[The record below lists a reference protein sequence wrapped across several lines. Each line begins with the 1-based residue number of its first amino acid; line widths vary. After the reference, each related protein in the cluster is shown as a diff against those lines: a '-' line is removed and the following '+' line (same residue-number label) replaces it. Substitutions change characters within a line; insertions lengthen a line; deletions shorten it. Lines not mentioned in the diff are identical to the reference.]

1 MNILV
6 FDTETVGV
14 ITQDLLN
21 VGYKVID
28 INPATGEYATLV
40 KRDYIV
46 IDLYNNTPLMLND
59 MFVGAEKYGKYTALL
74 ESKQI
79 IKHSIEKIF
88 DIMRNDL
95 AKYKPLFAYAYNC
108 VFDTDKFEKTADKY
122 KIENPLNG
130 LTVHDIWAYAV
141 QYICRTDEY
150 IAWAKANEIF
160 TESGCY
166 IKTSVESVVKYLTK
180 NLDFV
185 ENHTAL
191 DDCGWETE
199 ILVECIKRGCD
210 ITKPMKKG
218 GNIPSEKVFTKKM
231 VLPSGE
237 EIEIAYTKEYER
249 NGMVKYKA

>member
-21 VGYKVID
+21 VGYKIVD
-28 INPATGEYATLV
+28 LNPATATYATLV
-40 KRDYIV
+40 KRDYLV
-46 IDLYNNTPLMLND
+46 KDLYNNTPLMIND

-95 AKYKPLFAYAYNC
+95 AKYKPLFAFAFNSS
-108 VFDTDKFEKTADKY
+108 FDTDKFEKTADKC
-122 KIENPLNG
+122 KIENPLNN
-130 LTVHDIWAYAV
+130 LTVHDIWAYATN
-141 QYICRTDEY
+141 YICRTDEY

-166 IKTSVESVVKYLTK
+166 IKTSVESIVKFLTN
-180 NLDFV
+180 NLDF
-185 ENHTAL
+185 EESHTAL

-199 ILVECIKRGCD
+199 ILVECVKRGCD

-218 GNIPSEKVFTKKM
+218 GNIASEKVFTENM

-237 EIEIAYTKEYER
+237 TVQFEYTKKYER
-249 NGMVKYKA
+249 NGVVKYKA